1 MAFRQCKFSVFH
13 KEMLKML
20 RFENIRVE
28 EVLNELHKAVQDALV
43 QETDASSDV
52 LQSILLTLL
61 SLIDTVKRIEDVNKL
76 FSNRIYE
83 ALKLMEEIRNGKKIV
98 ESLGSGKA
106 CCQCFTMAPPR
117 SRELKNLLRSLEM
130 LSALVQEQE
139 TSSALN
145 IQETLHCECFP
156 EIKPDTDDEE
166 EIMYTK
172 LLPEHIVGF
181 DLFLTE
187 LKQELFKDEHSVV
200 ILSAPGGYG
209 KTTLAKLLCRDKQV
223 KDKFRNNVFFV
234 TVSKMGNLKVII
246 KQVLQQKRYQVPKFE
261 SDEQAINYLEEK
273 LLQLRHNPILLVLDD
288 VWSGSE
294 VIIEKLKFQMG
305 NYKILVTSRSE
316 FSSLGFTYK
325 LPTLKKE
332 DAEALFQRSAFPLNE
347 YSEKELEGI
356 SALGRYSRR
365 YDYHDDPYE
374 YPQHLKSSAY
384 DKRSQYAYHDYPY
397 EHLQYKEMMRPSA
410 YDKHNQYE
418 YRDRRYKYPQHQ
430 ELEESFAH
438 DGFSQYAYLDHP
450 YKYLQD
456 KLQVV
461 EACNGLPLALTVVG
475 KSLCKQPKAVCS
487 NRGIMK
493 ECTEAGSV
501 VNLIPDPLNCIRSC
515 LESLEDKTKECYLD
529 LGSFPEGQLIPVTA
543 LIDMWAEL
551 YDLDEDG
558 IYISILNKLTALDLV
573 NTVMRKYASDGD
585 GCYSGHFVMQ
595 HDVLRELVIDLNK
608 SEPVRKRKR
617 LVLEIS
623 GNEFPEEW
631 TEQTEETKSHVLSV
645 STDESFISGWSDMQ
659 VPEVKV
665 LVLNLQSTTYDLP
678 EFLKTAKELRALIVT
693 SYGFLPVEITNFQIL
708 QCLTNLK
715 RIRLEQVLVSSLG
728 FETGQLLCLQKLS
741 LVRCDIGQA
750 FSNISDAIPNLAEIT
765 IDYCNDLA
773 AFLSAVCG
781 IIRLKKLSITY
792 CKDLSVLPQEFAKLV
807 NLEVLRLRSCKRLRQ
822 LPGLIGSVQKL
833 SILDISY
840 CSCVGKLPEEIGELI
855 NLSKLYM
862 TACPVTKL
870 PDSMRNLEHLKFAE
884 CDNQVA
890 QLLKSFRLPNL
901 IIKIK
906 Y

>member
-374 YPQHLKSSAY
+374 YPQHLELQKSSAY

-397 EHLQYKEMMRPSA
+397 EHLQYKI
-410 YDKHNQYE
+410 KV
-418 YRDRRYKYPQHQ
+418 YKGGQFYPTTNV
-430 ELEESFAH
+430 SDFAC
-438 DGFSQYAYLDHP
+438 GC
-450 YKYLQD
+450 

-884 CDNQVA
+884 CDNQEIGRLSYRFRVSLE
-890 QLLKSFRLPNL
+890 LLFGD
-901 IIKIK
+901 
-906 Y
+906 

>member
-356 SALGRYSRR
+356 SAL
-365 YDYHDDPYE
+365 
-374 YPQHLKSSAY
+374 
-384 DKRSQYAYHDYPY
+384 
-397 EHLQYKEMMRPSA
+397 
-410 YDKHNQYE
+410 
-418 YRDRRYKYPQHQ
+418 
-430 ELEESFAH
+430 
-438 DGFSQYAYLDHP
+438 
-450 YKYLQD
+450 
-456 KLQVV
+456 VV